1 MVETNKLESIF
12 EALELIKNGEIV
24 VTKNNN
30 VTTFF
35 ALKGKRIHCQSQNLS
50 FNLSFKEFSN
60 LYGQSTF
67 YLYAPSE
74 NIIDTKKD
82 DEYYNWN
89 YLKK

>member
-1 MVETNKLESIF
+1 MIETNKLENIF
-12 EALELIKNGEIV
+12 EALELIKNGEII

-35 ALKGKRIHCQSQNLS
+35 ALKGKKIHCQNQNLS
-50 FNLSFKEFSN
+50 FNLNFKEFSN

-67 YLYAPSE
+67 YLYSQSE
-74 NIIDTKKD
+74 NIIDIKKD
-82 DEYYNWN
+82 EEYYNWN